1 MSSLSSSRGWARSIA
16 LLALLAL
23 LPCSVVAARDSTPV
37 GTSKDSLP
45 YPLPTSARC
54 PWISRGVVDA
64 AQKSPLVR
72 ALVQRTR
79 MAAPFGPGSW
89 PERFTVPEP
98 GDDVFGWT
106 DAVIFSATVRI
117 DPDRANSW
125 LPRPLLRV
133 ANDTARVF
141 VAWYERLE
149 RQESRSHDDTS
160 APHTNNHFHLLAP
173 DPLRTRRYP
182 DSFCCGAYHEAAI
195 VFDVEHT
202 TSGASAMHCPWM
214 LVDSDRSMIAG
225 REVLGFPKKLGDFA
239 FRVDGADVSDAA
251 FDAAAAFRPGAR
263 ITAKVTRGGVALVE
277 MSGTVSDTPLS
288 DNNTIF
294 PGRRNVFLNAA
305 TSHPL
310 PPENPDAPD
319 GACLGNR
326 PRLLQFV
333 FDEIAMDGA
342 TWRISD
348 ADVSLRETKTDAILR
363 PFPKDAEDE
372 DEDVRRLEVLDAS
385 AGVTN
390 LYTGEEGMP
399 TLGETIPGGYV
410 ENDEVYW
417 LRYQ

>member
-1 MSSLSSSRGWARSIA
+1 
-16 LLALLAL
+16 
-23 LPCSVVAARDSTPV
+23 
-37 GTSKDSLP
+37 
-45 YPLPTSARC
+45 
-54 PWISRGVVDA
+54 
-64 AQKSPLVR
+64 
-72 ALVQRTR
+72 
-79 MAAPFGPGSW
+79 
-89 PERFTVPEP
+89 
-98 GDDVFGWT
+98 
-106 DAVIFSATVRI
+106 
-117 DPDRANSW
+117 
-125 LPRPLLRV
+125 
-133 ANDTARVF
+133 
-141 VAWYERLE
+141 
-149 RQESRSHDDTS
+149 
-160 APHTNNHFHLLAP
+160 
-173 DPLRTRRYP
+173 
-182 DSFCCGAYHEAAI
+182 
-195 VFDVEHT
+195 
-202 TSGASAMHCPWM
+202 
-214 LVDSDRSMIAG
+214 MIAG

-239 FRVDGADVSDAA
+239 FEVDGRRRLRRGVRRRRRVPPGRANHRESDAWRRGIGRNVRYCVGYA
-251 FDAAAAFRPGAR
+251 FVGQQHDIPG
-263 ITAKVTRGGVALVE
+263 
-277 MSGTVSDTPLS
+277 S
-288 DNNTIF
+288 
-294 PGRRNVFLNAA
+294 RNVFLNAA

-310 PPENPDAPD
+310 PPENPRRPD

>member
-1 MSSLSSSRGWARSIA
+1 
-16 LLALLAL
+16 
-23 LPCSVVAARDSTPV
+23 
-37 GTSKDSLP
+37 
-45 YPLPTSARC
+45 
-54 PWISRGVVDA
+54 
-64 AQKSPLVR
+64 
-72 ALVQRTR
+72 
-79 MAAPFGPGSW
+79 
-89 PERFTVPEP
+89 
-98 GDDVFGWT
+98 
-106 DAVIFSATVRI
+106 
-117 DPDRANSW
+117 
-125 LPRPLLRV
+125 
-133 ANDTARVF
+133 
-141 VAWYERLE
+141 
-149 RQESRSHDDTS
+149 
-160 APHTNNHFHLLAP
+160 
-173 DPLRTRRYP
+173 
-182 DSFCCGAYHEAAI
+182 
-195 VFDVEHT
+195 
-202 TSGASAMHCPWM
+202 MHCPWM

-294 PGRRNVFLNAA
+294 PGRRNVSLNAA

-363 PFPKDAEDE
+363 PFPEGC
-372 DEDVRRLEVLDAS
+372 RRRGRGRSPVGGARRVGGRDQLVHRR
-385 AGVTN
+385 
-390 LYTGEEGMP
+390 
-399 TLGETIPGGYV
+399 GGYADARGDHSGGCMWRTMRCIGSDIS
-410 ENDEVYW
+410 DERLCTGREQLAVIQVLGTYPIM
-417 LRYQ
+417 